1 MLNADQTSYTVEHL
15 PPLPAATDVAQARRL
30 GLTSS
35 AALMA
40 KDLPPIRY
48 VVPGFIAE
56 GLTLLAGKSKIGKSW
71 LILGTAIAVAS
82 GGYAFGSIKVDE
94 GDVLYLALE
103 DNERRLQSRLKQ
115 LLPLGRAPERLYIDT
130 TCRRLDQ
137 GLVEDLREWLT
148 AMASPRLI
156 IIDVLNRIRPAQK
169 PNEGVYDYDVRSLEG
184 LQGLAAEFSVAIIVV
199 HHTRKAEAEDPFDC
213 LSGST
218 GLPGTADSTFVL
230 ARDSQ
235 GVTLYGRGRDIEE
248 VERALS
254 FDKLTGQ
261 WLILGEA
268 ADVRRSGERGAILNV
283 LHEAQEPMSPSEL
296 ADLTGSTRGAVR
308 KLLHSM
314 ATAGEVQKAG
324 YGRYVHPDRTDL
336 VKEKSRSGGG
346 NTRNSGNTAAS
357 YRSAR
362 DGGDD
367 E

>member
-1 MLNADQTSYTVEHL
+1 MLNADQTPYTVEHL
-15 PPLPAATDVAQARRL
+15 PPIPATPGVSQVRRL
-30 GLTSS
+30 GCTSS

-82 GGYAFGSIKVDE
+82 GGYAFGSVKVDE

-137 GLVEDLREWLT
+137 GLLEDLREWLN
-148 AMASPRLI
+148 AMPNPRLI

-268 ADVRRSGERGAILNV
+268 ADVRRSGERGAILQA
-283 LHEAQEPMSPSEL
+283 LHEATEAMSPVDVAEV
-296 ADLTGSTRGAVR
+296 TGFKRENVK
-308 KLLHSM
+308 KLLREM
-314 ATAGEVQKAG
+314 AKAGEVMSLGLRKG
-324 YGRYVHPDRTDL
+324 YVHPMRRDL
-336 VKEKSRSGGG
+336 LPPGFHGYQV
-346 NTRNSGNTAAS
+346 T
-357 YRSAR
+357 R
-362 DGGDD
+362 DGEVDD